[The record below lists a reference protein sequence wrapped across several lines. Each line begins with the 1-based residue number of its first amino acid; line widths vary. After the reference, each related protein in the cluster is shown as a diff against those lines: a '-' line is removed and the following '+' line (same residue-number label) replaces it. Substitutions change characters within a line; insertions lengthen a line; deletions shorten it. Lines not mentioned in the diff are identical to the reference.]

1 MPIQQKLTPLV
12 LLFINFA
19 GWISF
24 MWSLTLHFYLGE
36 MSVGRQEAFE
46 LFKRDYAD
54 HELIEE
60 NKKGLKS
67 RYVSYYVDI
76 NLVLLY

>member
-1 MPIQQKLTPLV
+1 
-12 LLFINFA
+12 
-19 GWISF
+19 
-24 MWSLTLHFYLGE
+24 

-46 LFKRDYAD
+46 LFKRDYVD

-67 RYVSYYVDI
+67 R
-76 NLVLLY
+76 